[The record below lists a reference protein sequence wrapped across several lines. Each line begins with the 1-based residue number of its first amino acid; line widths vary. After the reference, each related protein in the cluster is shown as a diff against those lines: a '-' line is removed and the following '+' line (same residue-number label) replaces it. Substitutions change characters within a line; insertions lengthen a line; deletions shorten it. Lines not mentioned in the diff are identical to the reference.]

1 MSGTLDGSDES
12 KLIAEPRA
20 DLDGLAYGVLL
31 ESRGRSAPRRA
42 DPPWIRL
49 FGCLTSPQA
58 PHTTC
63 YTDGLLPE
71 HPVVCELSRMQ

>member
-1 MSGTLDGSDES
+1 VSGTLDGSDES

-42 DPPWIRL
+42 DPTLDSSFWLFNEPPGSTYDLLHRWIAAR
-49 FGCLTSPQA
+49 A
-58 PHTTC
+58 PGRVRT
-63 YTDGLLPE
+63 E
-71 HPVVCELSRMQ
+71 